1 MVYRFIER
9 GRYLSLLIALLGL
22 LNLPARSQPREAKQE
37 CRGDCCF
44 PAVAEVG
51 GDVLSRRGVATF
63 RYWGL
68 KIYSAALYAPNGASS
83 SLQSRETIEGE
94 VKKKLTLCYHR
105 SISIEQFVENT
116 EEMLKSNPAFVGKGL
131 EQQQKQIAEA
141 YIPAEEG
148 DTYSIAYDPQTGSMQ
163 LSFNDKGIVTIESP
177 AFARVYF
184 GIWLSKYS
192 VGERFTAELFG
203 ER

>member
-1 MVYRFIER
+1 MVHIFIER
-9 GRYLSLLIALLGL
+9 GRYLFFLLALLGL
-22 LNLPARSQPREAKQE
+22 LNIPALSQSREAKQE

-44 PAVAEVG
+44 PAVADVG
-51 GDVLSRRGVATF
+51 GDVLYRRGVATF

-68 KIYSAALYAPNGASS
+68 RVYSAALYAPVDSS
-83 SLQSRETIEGE
+83 YSTQSRETIAGE

-105 SISIEQFVENT
+105 SISIKQFAENT
-116 EEMLKSNPAFVGKGL
+116 EEMLESNPAFIGKEL
-131 EQQQKQIAEA
+131 KQQQKRIAEA

-148 DTYSIAYDPQTGSMQ
+148 DTYSIVYDPQTGSMQ
-163 LSFNDKGIVTIESP
+163 LSFNEKEVIAIHSP